1 MIVLGSG
8 LAGLTVALELADS
21 HDVIVLSKRSL
32 QESATSWAQGGIVG
46 VIDELDNIDS
56 HVSDTVKAGAGLVD
70 REVAQTIALHSTSAI
85 EWLIDRG
92 VPFTSDPDGPKGLH
106 LVREGGHS

>member
-85 EWLIDRG
+85 EIGRAH
-92 VPFTSDPDGPKGLH
+92 V
-106 LVREGGHS
+106 